1 MKFLDSLRF
10 RIASL
15 FRRSELDTDIEEEL
29 RSHMQHRAD
38 DLERAGLPRWKAER
52 QARLEFGGPAKFREQ
67 TREAAGGT
75 FIESIFQDLRFAARM
90 LRKSPGF
97 AAITVITLGLAIGAN
112 AVVFGLLNS
121 LILRPLNVPD
131 SQSLYA
137 PERKASFLDPSQS
150 YPDYLDL
157 RARNRSFDGLAG
169 FTVGFASLDAGDSP
183 STSWMYEVTGNYF
196 DELRIQ
202 PYLGS
207 FFHASDE
214 HGPDSVPYVVLT
226 YAYWHSH
233 FQDDRNVVGRTIQL
247 NKHPFT
253 ILGVAPPGFHGTLLI
268 FSPDYFVPMI
278 DARLIDG
285 NSFLDSRQTRWVFM
299 TFGHLKP
306 GVTKAQAI
314 DDLNSIGS
322 YLGKTYPKDD
332 DKMSFTLARPSLYG
346 DYLGRPFTAFL
357 TALMLLAG
365 LILLAACAN
374 LGSLFAARAT
384 DRSRE
389 LAMRIA
395 LGSSPARMLRQLFT
409 EAVLVALIGGALGLW
424 GSVNLLQTLSVWRPV
439 PGVTSTIPVTA
450 DANVYIA
457 ALVLALASGF
467 LFGAVPVRQV
477 LRGNP
482 YEVIKSGGSA
492 QVGRRISARDILLGV
507 QVAICALLVTCSM
520 VAVRGLL
527 RTMHSNFGFEPRNAM
542 MVNDYLNL
550 GGYTGDKVPA
560 MQRRMIDALQTI
572 PGVTAVGMID
582 QPPLNEGWNSFIV
595 YDDRTADLTPANA
608 AAEVVGY
615 SMSPDYF
622 QAAATPLLAGRTFN
636 WNDDANSTRVAVVNN
651 EFARRIFGSA
661 AKAIGGYYKMQD
673 GTRIQIV
680 GIVPDGKYTN
690 VTEDPHPAMFR
701 PILQAPSGDNWL
713 VIRSTTDPQSLATA
727 IKSKLRGLDSGLPFL
742 IETWD
747 QKLTTALLGSRIAT
761 ASLGVL
767 GVLGS
772 LLSVTGIFGLSAY
785 TVSKRKRELGIR
797 IALGAQRRELLEAA
811 LGKAI
816 RLLAWGSVAGLVIGI
831 LAGRALSFIIY
842 RATPLDP
849 LALAA
854 VIVAMALLG
863 LLGTWIPAQRA
874 LGLDPLT
881 LLREE

>member
-15 FRRSELDTDIEEEL
+15 FHRSDFDADIDEEL

-38 DLERAGLPRWKAER
+38 DLERSGVSRGEAER
-52 QARLEFGGPAKFREQ
+52 RARLEFGGQAKFREQ
-67 TREAAGGT
+67 TREAAGGR
-75 FIESIFQDLRFAARM
+75 FIESVFQDLRFAARM

-97 AAITVITLGLAIGAN
+97 AAITVITLALAIGAN

-121 LILRPLNVPD
+121 LIFRPLNVPD

-150 YPDYLDL
+150 YPDYLDM
-157 RARNRSFDGLAG
+157 RDRNRSFDGMAG
-169 FTVGFASLDAGDSP
+169 FTAGMASMDAGDSA
-183 STSWMYEVTGNYF
+183 SRSWMYEVTGNYF
-196 DELRIQ
+196 DELRLQ
-202 PYLGS
+202 PFLGS

-226 YAYWHSH
+226 YAYWHSR

-268 FSPDYFVPMI
+268 FSPDFFVPMI
-278 DARLIDG
+278 DAGLIDG
-285 NSFLDSRQTRWVFM
+285 TSFLNSRQTRWVFM

-314 DDLNSIGS
+314 ADLDSIGS
-322 YLGKTYPKDD
+322 SLGKNYPKDD
-332 DKMSFTLARPSLYG
+332 AQMTFTLARPALYG

-389 LAMRIA
+389 LAMRVA

-409 EAVLVALIGGALGLW
+409 EAILVALIGGALGLW
-424 GSVNLLQTLSVWRPV
+424 GSVNLLQAISVWQPM
-439 PGVTSTIPVTA
+439 PGVSSTIPVTA

-467 LFGAVPVRQV
+467 LFGAVPVKQV
-477 LRGNP
+477 LRTNP
-482 YEVIKSGGSA
+482 YEVIKSGSA
-492 QVGRRISARDILLGV
+492 VQVGQKIHACDILLGV

-527 RTMHSNFGFEPRNAM
+527 RTLHGNFGFEPRNAM
-542 MVNDYLNL
+542 VVNDYLNL
-550 GGYTGDKVPA
+550 AGYSGDKVPV
-560 MQRRMIDALQTI
+560 MQKRMIDSLRTI
-572 PGVTAVGMID
+572 PGVSAIGMID
-582 QPPLNEGWNSFIV
+582 GPPLNEGWNSFLV
-595 YDDRTADLTPANA
+595 YEDKTADLRPTNA
-608 AAEVVGY
+608 SEVVGY
-615 SMSPDYF
+615 SISPGYF
-622 QAAATPLLAGRTFN
+622 QAAATPLLAGRTFI

-661 AKAIGGYYKMQD
+661 AKAMGGYYKMQD
-673 GTRIQIV
+673 GTRIQVV
-680 GIVPDGKYTN
+680 GIVADGKYTN
-690 VTEDPHPAMFR
+690 VAEDPHPAMFR
-701 PILQAPSGDNWL
+701 PILQAPSGDNWI
-713 VIRSTTDPQSLATA
+713 VVRSATDPQYLAAA
-727 IKSKLRGLDSGLPFL
+727 IRSKLRGLDSGLPFL
-742 IETWD
+742 VETWD

-761 ASLGVL
+761 TSLGVL
-767 GVLGS
+767 GLLGS
-772 LLSVTGIFGLSAY
+772 LLSVTGIFGLAAY
-785 TVSKRKRELGIR
+785 TVSKRRRELGIR

-811 LGKAI
+811 LGKAV
-816 RLLAWGSVAGLVIGI
+816 RLLAWGSAAGLVIGI

-849 LALAA
+849 VALAA

-863 LLGTWIPAQRA
+863 LLGTWMPARRA
-874 LGLDPLT
+874 LALDPLV